1 MVPTHTN
8 NWCVRST
15 NMEWFLYTLITDVS
29 AVQIWNGSY
38 TLQSL
43 MCQKHKYGMVPIHTN
58 HWCVRS
64 TTMEWFLY
72 TSISDVSEA
81 QVWNGSYTHK
91 SLMCTIMEWF
101 LYTTT
106 LTCQKHNYGMV
117 PIYTNHWCAQ
127 LCNGSYTHTPI
138 TAVRSTTRKT
148 VSIWH
153 HSRSIVGQQS
163 TLLMT

>member
-1 MVPTHTN
+1 
-8 NWCVRST
+8 
-15 NMEWFLYTLITDVS
+15 MEWFLYTLITDVS

-138 TAVRSTTRKT
+138 TGVHNYAMVPIHTHQSLLLEAQLERQSLSDTTQDRSS
-148 VSIWH
+148 VN
-153 HSRSIVGQQS
+153 SRHY
-163 TLLMT
+163 